1 MLNADV
7 TGGDIRTYAGDIA
20 LALSVHRGH
29 SAALVWPENE
39 PAGLLDGLATLA
51 AVRMAATPPVPDRGE
66 PGPAW
71 EELVPAGPEAEPLA
85 GFLGGALERAVTAC
99 YACAPPGPP
108 GRRIAAD
115 GDLLIVPLDRG
126 CDCGVH
132 PPGRPDPLR
141 MRLHK
146 GEVLY
151 VPQGFALTVSGRQC
165 AAPLLALV
173 LPPLAEGAGSPGAR
187 PAGLRS
193 SGSRIRTPAP

>member
-1 MLNADV
+1 MHNADV

-29 SAALVWPENE
+29 SAALVWPETE
-39 PAGLLDGLATLA
+39 PAGLLDGLAARA
-51 AVRMAATPPVPDRGE
+51 AARIAAAAAPARGE
-66 PGPAW
+66 P
-71 EELVPAGPEAEPLA
+71 VPAGPEAEPLA
-85 GFLGGALERAVTAC
+85 GSLGGALERPVTAF

-108 GRRIAAD
+108 GRRITAD
-115 GDLLIVPLDRG
+115 GDLLIVPVDRG
-126 CDCGVH
+126 CDCGVQ

-151 VPQGFALTVSGRQC
+151 VPRGFRLTVSGRQC
-165 AAPLLALV
+165 AAPLLALAF
-173 LPPLAEGAGSPGAR
+173 PPLAAPEAGTPDAGWPGAR
-187 PAGLRS
+187 PGALLRS